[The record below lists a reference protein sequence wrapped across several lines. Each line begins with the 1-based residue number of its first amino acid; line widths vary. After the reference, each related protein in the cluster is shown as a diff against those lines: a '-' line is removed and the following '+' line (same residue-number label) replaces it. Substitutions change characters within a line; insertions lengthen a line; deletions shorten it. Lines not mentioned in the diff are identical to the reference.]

1 MTVLCTSSTSTFTCP
16 LVQRTSWMQIRRLS
30 RLAGGTCERL
40 TVVSLNGV
48 LRRTHFTKPPK
59 KISSTSPQWGR
70 KSNIVTT
77 SIFLYTRPVYQNYN
91 LQTSTNTNRGK
102 IDGVCLVLATKDIN
116 IPLHACGSE
125 KVGLHGAALIKR

>member
-1 MTVLCTSSTSTFTCP
+1 
-16 LVQRTSWMQIRRLS
+16 MQLRRLS

-48 LRRTHFTKPPK
+48 LRRMHFAKPQR
-59 KISSTSPQWGR
+59 SRYRRRHHNGEGSQ
-70 KSNIVTT
+70 IVTT

-91 LQTSTNTNRGK
+91 LQKVTNTSRGK
-102 IDGVCLVLATKDIN
+102 IDGVCLLLATKDIN

-125 KVGLHGAALIKR
+125 KVGLRGAALIKR